1 MARVRVT
8 VLLDIPDELL
18 EGLTEEQKITEI
30 CEHDFYMEWE
40 DCIENWEF
48 LFN

>member
-18 EGLTEEQKITEI
+18 EGLTDEQKIEEI
-30 CEHDFYMEWE
+30 CQHDYNMEFE
-40 DCIENWEF
+40 ECVENWEF
-48 LFN
+48 LYN